1 MQTVNYR
8 KGLGAMSVCFFIWG
22 FQPLYWYMCTN
33 VCGEID
39 TFFIMACR
47 IIWAAVCCLCILK
60 VQGKLPQLA
69 AAFKDKQV
77 LKREI
82 PPALAAS
89 WLQVETAL
97 DALAAC
103 RRNGAWIDGA
113 LKQVLKR
120 EMPASVLLFG
130 DWLVYLWAVQNGRV
144 LECSLGYYIQP
155 LVVFALGAVIFR
167 EKMNWRHFVIIAI
180 VVVGIVFSTS
190 GFGGVPYVTIAL
202 ALMFSIY
209 AAIKKSLTI
218 DSIVSTTSEIL
229 MMVPV
234 ALLFIL
240 FFRMGDNGM
249 GSMTVIKQLLMIG
262 GGVITGLP
270 MVFYSIGVR
279 HLPLMTTGICQYISP
294 SLSIICGAIMGE
306 ALTHEKL
313 VSFLFIWT
321 GVILYVLNTVYEE
334 KQKKKA
340 AVQ

>member
-8 KGLGAMSVCFFIWG
+8 KGLGAMSVCFFVWG

-47 IIWAAVCCLCILK
+47 IIWAAVACLSILK
-60 VQGKLPQLA
+60 VQGKLPQLWA
-69 AAFKDKQV
+69 VFKD
-77 LKREI
+77 
-82 PPALAAS
+82 
-89 WLQVETAL
+89 
-97 DALAAC
+97 
-103 RRNGAWIDGA
+103 
-113 LKQVLKR
+113 KQVLKR

-249 GSMTVIKQLLMIG
+249 GSMTVVKQLLMIG

-270 MVFYSIGVR
+270 MVFYSIGVK